1 MRIRDLAAVA
11 AALLAAH
18 ASPAAAQR
26 TGDRARLV
34 FTVSGA
40 YIQGR
45 GLWTVPS
52 QPVQEVVTGG
62 GTPVT
67 DNFLLNRSVKGSL
80 GAGFSG
86 IYFPGE
92 HVGLTAD
99 FVLLG
104 LGYDD
109 ACQLLGPAQSTRN
122 AQVCEDID
130 EQEKSA
136 AAVTVSAGGV
146 FRFFSREFISPFAR
160 VNAGLLFSNQS
171 SILTQGVTNS
181 GVLLTIFEDE
191 KRTRVSPALALGVG
205 ATMPIG
211 RAYHLRWEVRDNIV
225 GIEAVTGP
233 TSAPRF
239 EPPHER
245 KYKHLF
251 SVLIG
256 IDVILERNRGRRY

>member
-1 MRIRDLAAVA
+1 MRIRDVAAL
-11 AALLAAH
+11 AALLAA
-18 ASPAAAQR
+18 APTAAAAQR
-26 TGDRARLV
+26 TGDQARII

-45 GLWTVPS
+45 GLWTVPI
-52 QPVQEVVTGG
+52 QPVQDPPFG
-62 GTPVT
+62 
-67 DNFLLNRSVKGSL
+67 DNFSLNRSIKANF

-86 IYFPGE
+86 AYFAGE

-99 FVLLG
+99 FFLLG

-109 ACQLLGPAQSTRN
+109 ACRILGTPESARN
-122 AQVCEDID
+122 VQVCRDID

-136 AAVTVSAGGV
+136 AAVTVSAGAN
-146 FRFFSREFISPFAR
+146 FRFFSREFVSPFAR
-160 VNAGLLFSNQS
+160 ASVGLLFSNQS
-171 SILTQGVTNS
+171 SVLTQGVSNS
-181 GVLLTIFEDE
+181 GVLLTVFEDE

-205 ATMPIG
+205 ATMPISRG
-211 RAYHLRWEVRDNIV
+211 YHLRWEVRDNIV

-245 KYKHLF
+245 RYKHMF

-256 IDVILERNRGRRY
+256 VDVVLERNRGRRY

>member
-1 MRIRDLAAVA
+1 MRNRRLAFAAAMLAA
-11 AALLAAH
+11 LP
-18 ASPAAAQR
+18 ASVEAQR
-26 TGDRARLV
+26 TGDRAQLV

-45 GLWTVPS
+45 GLWTVPT
-52 QPVQEVVTGG
+52 QPVQEPPFVDDFVLSRSIKA
-62 GTPVT
+62 
-67 DNFLLNRSVKGSL
+67 NF

-86 IYFPGE
+86 AYFAGE

-99 FVLLG
+99 FFLLG

-109 ACQLLGPAQSTRN
+109 SCRILGTPESQRN
-122 AQVCEDID
+122 VEICDDID

-136 AAVTVSAGGV
+136 AAVTVSAGAN

-160 VNAGLLFSNQS
+160 ANVGLLFSNQS
-171 SILTQGVTNS
+171 SVLTQGVSNE
-181 GVLLTIFEDE
+181 GVLLTVFEDE

-205 ATMPIG
+205 ATMPIS
-211 RAYHLRWEVRDNIV
+211 RSYHLRWEVRDNIV

-233 TSAPRF
+233 TTAPRF

-245 KYKHLF
+245 RYKHMF

-256 IDVILERNRGRRY
+256 IDVVLERSRGRRY